1 MSKET
6 ENKKGISRRS
16 FLKGMGT
23 GAIGVAA
30 ASTGVF
36 AAGCSQ
42 KSSLVDGENAAA
54 GIPDMMNKLGYQC
67 SEDWLGEAPQIA
79 DSDIVRTI
87 ETEVVV
93 CGGGHAGSQCALA
106 AAQKGA
112 KVALLEV
119 QSKDT
124 YAAHAV
130 DICAYNSKLLSDRGF
145 GGYNTGDIVAE
156 FVRRGAGR
164 VNADIIRSFVEESGE
179 MLDNIVSITP
189 ETSNMFDFDSGQCQV
204 QIAYGKPDSSYYP
217 IERSGFKGW
226 ASCLQTMGTHNSN
239 PIDGRDPKDVMRMT
253 EMEIYTRL
261 AAEKLGA
268 TWHWNTTATVLVQND
283 NGDVTGVIAKGPDGY
298 IRFNASK
305 AVCLCTGDFSSN
317 ADMVWNLL
325 DDVNELGARNGMT
338 RKEMTGQG
346 GNGHGIK
353 MGCWAGGIIESHPRP
368 SMDTMMYTPGPW
380 GDAPFPMVNSKGMRF
395 MDEGMC
401 GLHAP
406 MMLRQP
412 HGPIA
417 LVTDSDFL
425 ESLKECSIDHGAADW
440 GDAYVNIHHYWDRM
454 QNDMKAALTAGAE
467 GAEVHDVA
475 VPYREWRIF
484 TVYAGQTLDELF
496 GYLGYKGAVKAQAL
510 ATIEEYNKMCENG
523 VDTLYGKDSA
533 FMKPVVKG
541 PFYGAVV
548 MNECKNRAGLV
559 TLAGL
564 VTDEYMNV
572 LKSDYSTPIKG
583 LYASG
588 NCLGHRYGPG
598 YSTPTAGASMGMALT
613 HGRVLGK
620 HVAVL

>member
-1 MSKET
+1 MT
-6 ENKKGISRRS
+6 MGNENEDALSRRS
-16 FLKGMGT
+16 FLKGAGV
-23 GAIGVAA
+23 GAIGAA
-30 ASTGVF
+30 AAATGVLSTG
-36 AAGCSQ
+36 CSP
-42 KSSLVDGENAAA
+42 KSAPYDTGSTTGGTV
-54 GIPDMMNKLGYQC
+54 DMMEEYGYQC
-67 SEDWLGEAPQIA
+67 TEDWLGAAPQIA
-79 DSDIVRTI
+79 DSDIV
-87 ETEVVV
+87 ETVDVEVVV

-106 AAQKGA
+106 AAQQGA
-112 KVALLEV
+112 DVALIEV

-124 YAAHAV
+124 YTANAV
-130 DICAYNSKLLSDRGF
+130 DICAYNSKLLTDRGF
-145 GGYNTGDIVAE
+145 GGYKTGDIVAE

-164 VNADIIRSFVEESGE
+164 VNADIIRIFVEESGE

-189 ETSNMFDFDSGQCQV
+189 DTSNMFDFDTGQCQV
-204 QIAYGKPDSSYYP
+204 QIAYDKPDASYYP

-226 ASCLQTMGTHNSN
+226 ASCLQTMGTHNDN
-239 PIDGRDPKDVMRMT
+239 PIDGRDPQDVMRMT

-261 AAEKLGA
+261 AAEELGA
-268 TWHWNTTATVLVQND
+268 TWYWDTTAAVLVQND
-283 NGDVTGVIAKGPDGY
+283 DGEVTGVIAEGPDGY
-298 IRFNASK
+298 IKFNASK
-305 AVCLCTGDFSSN
+305 AVCLCTGDFSGN

-338 RKEMTGQG
+338 REEMIGSG
-346 GNGHGIK
+346 RDGSGIK
-353 MGCWAGGIIESHPRP
+353 LGCWAGGNIESHPRP

-380 GDAPFPMVNSKGMRF
+380 GDAPFPMVNAKGLRF
-395 MDEGMC
+395 MDESMC

-417 LVTDSDFL
+417 LVTDSNYL
-425 ESLKECSIDHGAADW
+425 ESLKVGSIDHGAADW

-454 QNDMKAALTAGAE
+454 QTDMEAALTAGAE

-484 TVYAGQTLDELF
+484 TVYAAQTLDELF
-496 GYLGYKGAVKAQAL
+496 DYLGYDGDAKTQAL
-510 ATIEEYNKMCENG
+510 ATIEEYNQMCADG
-523 VDTLYGKDSA
+523 IDSLYGKDPVY
-533 FMKPVVKG
+533 MKPVDTA

-548 MNECKNRAGLV
+548 MNECKNTAGLV
-559 TLAGL
+559 TVAGL

-572 LKSDYSTPIKG
+572 LKSDYTTPIKG

-620 HVAVL
+620 HVAAL